1 LIGTGHLEVLV
12 VSGKIMLQKEVVDV
26 YGIAQPQ
33 DQTVARFVLVVKNL
47 TFQYMTTNQ

>member
-1 LIGTGHLEVLV
+1 
-12 VSGKIMLQKEVVDV
+12 M

-33 DQTVARFVLVVKNL
+33 DQAVASFVHVVKNI